1 MTEKRTSIFEN
12 GLIWFGAG
20 VSLAE
25 ILTGTYFAPLGF
37 QKGLLAIII
46 GHLIG
51 CTMLFLAGVIGGK
64 TRRSAMETVKMSF
77 GEKGGIFFSFL
88 NVLQLV
94 GWTAIMIYDGALAA
108 DGVLH
113 TGSWVWC
120 LVIGALIVLWI
131 FIGITNLGKIN
142 TIAMAALF
150 ILTLVLCKLIFFDG
164 GTALAIGEEAMS
176 FGAAVELSVAMPLS
190 WLPLISDYTR
200 EAKEPVKATAVSAI
214 IYGLVSCWM
223 YVIGMGAA
231 IYTGESDIA
240 QIMVKAG
247 LGIAG
252 LLIIVFSTVTT
263 TFLDAY
269 SAGISSESVF
279 SRINGKYA
287 AIAVTVI
294 VTIGAIVYPMDN
306 ITDFLYLIG
315 SVFAPMIAIQIADF
329 FLLKRADSLGEAVDI
344 TNAVIWVIGFILYRI
359 LMRIDIPVGNTLP
372 DMVITILICM
382 AARNVFKE
390 KKFIN
395 QPIPCSNKHES
406 PQRKNSEGFRFGLS
420 KRIVFTP
427 CIGTRHALIFV
438 FLQRHFHNCIPGI
451 WEGVAV
457 AGVCVKEEKLV
468 LGVFFQIPVVCQA
481 NFGIVADAAESFNLS
496 VDSGEGNG
504 SCLGFHNV
512 GVDLAAIA
520 GVAAPFRLV
529 NSGVAAAVNTLGVLV
544 HPLAHFFQNLHG
556 FLWNTAFGI
565 RAYVQKKV
573 AAFADALNQH
583 MNDHLR

>member
-1 MTEKRTSIFEN
+1 MKKTSTFQN

-200 EAKEPVKATAVSAI
+200 DAEKPTQATWVSVLV
-214 IYGLVSCWM
+214 YGAVSCWM

-231 IYTGESDIA
+231 IFTGEYDIA
-240 QIMVKAG
+240 VIMVKAG
-247 LGIAG
+247 LGIAA
-252 LLIIVFSTVTT
+252 LIILVFSTVTT
-263 TFLDAY
+263 TFLDAW
-269 SAGISSESVF
+269 SAGISAESL
-279 SRINGKYA
+279 SAKLNGKKT

-294 VTIGAIVYPMDN
+294 GTAAAILFPMDD
-306 ITDFLYLIG
+306 ITGFLYLIG
-315 SVFAPMIAIQIADF
+315 SVFAPMIAVQIADHF
-329 FLLKRADSLGEAVDI
+329 ILHRDRFAAAADARNL
-344 TNAVIWVIGFILYRI
+344 VIWLVGFIAYRL
-359 LMRIDIPVGNTLP
+359 LMGVDTPVGYTLP
-372 DMVITILICM
+372 DMVLTVVLCLL
-382 AARNVFKE
+382 AE
-390 KKFIN
+390 KAKPTK
-395 QPIPCSNKHES
+395 Q
-406 PQRKNSEGFRFGLS
+406 
-420 KRIVFTP
+420 
-427 CIGTRHALIFV
+427 
-438 FLQRHFHNCIPGI
+438 
-451 WEGVAV
+451 
-457 AGVCVKEEKLV
+457 
-468 LGVFFQIPVVCQA
+468 
-481 NFGIVADAAESFNLS
+481 
-496 VDSGEGNG
+496 
-504 SCLGFHNV
+504 
-512 GVDLAAIA
+512 
-520 GVAAPFRLV
+520 
-529 NSGVAAAVNTLGVLV
+529 
-544 HPLAHFFQNLHG
+544 
-556 FLWNTAFGI
+556 
-565 RAYVQKKV
+565 
-573 AAFADALNQH
+573 
-583 MNDHLR
+583 M

>member
-25 ILTGTYFAPLGF
+25 ILTGTYFASLGF
-37 QKGLLAIII
+37 GKGLLAIII
-46 GHLIG
+46 GHIIG

-108 DGVLH
+108 NGVLH

-120 LVIGALIVLWI
+120 LVIGALIILWI

-200 EAKEPVKATAVSAI
+200 EAKEPVKATAVSSI
-214 IYGLVSCWM
+214 VYGLVSCWM

-240 QIMVKAG
+240 QIMMKAG

-279 SRINGKYA
+279 SKINGKYA
-287 AIAVTVI
+287 AIAVTI
-294 VTIGAIVYPMDN
+294 IGTIAAIVYPMDN

-344 TNAVIWVIGFILYRI
+344 TNAVIWVIGFVLYRI

-372 DMVITILICM
+372 DMVVTILICM
-382 AARNVFKE
+382 IVRNVLKS
-390 KKFIN
+390 KK
-395 QPIPCSNKHES
+395 
-406 PQRKNSEGFRFGLS
+406 
-420 KRIVFTP
+420 
-427 CIGTRHALIFV
+427 
-438 FLQRHFHNCIPGI
+438 
-451 WEGVAV
+451 
-457 AGVCVKEEKLV
+457 
-468 LGVFFQIPVVCQA
+468 
-481 NFGIVADAAESFNLS
+481 
-496 VDSGEGNG
+496 
-504 SCLGFHNV
+504 
-512 GVDLAAIA
+512 
-520 GVAAPFRLV
+520 
-529 NSGVAAAVNTLGVLV
+529 
-544 HPLAHFFQNLHG
+544 
-556 FLWNTAFGI
+556 
-565 RAYVQKKV
+565 
-573 AAFADALNQH
+573 
-583 MNDHLR
+583 